1 MLTISFLSSSD
12 MEELSISSKAHKIQV
27 IIFVFKIKVNLLLI
41 KVLTL
46 SKYDHS
52 TAATFRQSL
61 PVSYSSSSPILNT
74 GFTPR

>member
-12 MEELSISSKAHKIQV
+12 MEELSISSEGRKIQV

-46 SKYDHS
+46 SKYD
-52 TAATFRQSL
+52 
-61 PVSYSSSSPILNT
+61 
-74 GFTPR
+74 

>member
-12 MEELSISSKAHKIQV
+12 MDELSISSKAHKIQV

-46 SKYDHS
+46 SKYD
-52 TAATFRQSL
+52 
-61 PVSYSSSSPILNT
+61 
-74 GFTPR
+74 